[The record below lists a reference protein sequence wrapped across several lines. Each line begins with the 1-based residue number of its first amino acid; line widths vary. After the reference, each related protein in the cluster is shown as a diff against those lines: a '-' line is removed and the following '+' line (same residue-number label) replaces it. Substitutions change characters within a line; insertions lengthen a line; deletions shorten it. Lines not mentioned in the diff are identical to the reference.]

1 MISSYSSSQ
10 IIEKKNKKNWHP
22 EFGQFGPKSGL
33 KLSQVGSLVSMK
45 LYTMTA
51 CQNV

>member
-1 MISSYSSSQ
+1 MISSYWSSQ
-10 IIEKKNKKNWHP
+10 IIEKKNWHP
-22 EFGQFGPKSGL
+22 EFGLFGPKSGL

-45 LYTMTA
+45 LYTMRA